1 MKDPYPLGHALTQLY
16 LSQEQSRGQ
25 EEASAMEAMHRAEE
39 ADSSFEGDPDAISDH
54 LHAGMSDGALETH
67 QMVQRSYGLYE

>member
-39 ADSSFEGDPDAISDH
+39 ADSS
-54 LHAGMSDGALETH
+54 
-67 QMVQRSYGLYE
+67 

>member
-39 ADSSFEGDPDAISDH
+39 ADSSFERERRRFTLPHGESCCPSVGSF
-54 LHAGMSDGALETH
+54 LLCTWPQQQS
-67 QMVQRSYGLYE
+67 S